1 VIGDPFE
8 VVWSADARADW
19 RRLPLDQA
27 EAVAVA
33 VHNYATR
40 GEASH
45 MILVNH
51 EFLMFVGEL
60 VVVMLVDGNALHVDQ
75 VRRS

>member
-1 VIGDPFE
+1 MNAGPFD

-19 RRLPLDQA
+19 HRLPIDEA

-33 VHNYATR
+33 VHIYATT
-40 GEASH
+40 GEARH
-45 MILVNH
+45 VIWVEH

-60 VVVMLVDGNALHVDQ
+60 VVVMLVEGDTLHIDR
-75 VRRS
+75 VRHA